1 MDNFVKISIW
11 LLCLLFA
18 VDWSFELISM
28 DSTIANIVGFGVAI
42 ATIYFSVKTKCFT
55 NIKVKR
61 NEKNN

>member
-1 MDNFVKISIW
+1 MNNFVKISIW

-28 DSTIANIVGFGVAI
+28 DSTIANIVGGGVAI
-42 ATIYFSVKTKCFT
+42 TTIYFSVKTKCFT

>member
-1 MDNFVKISIW
+1 MNNFVKISIW

-18 VDWSFELISM
+18 VDWALELISM
-28 DSTIANIVGFGVAI
+28 DSTIANIVGVGVVI
-42 ATIYFSVKTKCFT
+42 TTIYFSVKTKCFT

>member
-1 MDNFVKISIW
+1 MNNFVKISIW

-42 ATIYFSVKTKCFT
+42 TIIYFSVKTKCFT